1 MEKLLAREYI
11 FLSIRES
18 ILEWNLMNAVIAGKA
33 LGMIHPLL
41 NIREFILE
49 KNHMIVMNVEKPSA
63 VVYHLFD
70 TAKHT

>member
-1 MEKLLAREYI
+1 
-11 FLSIRES
+11 
-18 ILEWNLMNAVIAGKA
+18 MNAVIAGKA

-49 KNHMIVMNVEKPSA
+49 KNPMIVMNVEKPSA
-63 VVYHLFD
+63 VVHHLFD